1 MIHNFG
7 LHLPDSQSIE
17 KTEVNLAKEKVALG
31 QGFSFAPKKHP
42 PIGFSVVFFQGLSPT
57 FSISDQEMFS
67 NATQTLFLKRD
78 MW

>member
-42 PIGFSVVFFQGLSPT
+42 PIGFSVVFSRVYHQPFQFLIKKCSLTPPK
-57 FSISDQEMFS
+57 
-67 NATQTLFLKRD
+67 LFF
-78 MW
+78 